1 MAVST
6 PRRNSSMRSG
16 RMAMPRSP
24 RAQSPAGRL
33 NSTCARPFFFS
44 RAATTSGGWSYGP
57 IYSTPLKPA
66 RAAASKRSRNSCSPK
81 SIERLAEKRGMLLLL
96 VQQRD
101 RGRRIFVVFGKLL
114 EFDDVV
120 DLRAHRDV
128 GDPFED
134 ELDDDRHLELFGQP
148 LGFL

>member
-1 MAVST
+1 M
-6 PRRNSSMRSG
+6 PCRNSGTRSG
-16 RMAMPRSP
+16 RTAMPRSP
-24 RAQSPAGRL
+24 FPQSPVGRL
-33 NSTCARPFFFS
+33 NRTWVRPFFFS
-44 RAATTSGGWSYGP
+44 LAATTSGGWSYGP

-96 VQQRD
+96 IQQRD

-120 DLRAHRDV
+120 DL
-128 GDPFED
+128 
-134 ELDDDRHLELFGQP
+134 
-148 LGFL
+148 